1 MQSPKCIDSSYNSM
15 TKKKKK
21 SQKMGRPK
29 QTVSQRKCT
38 SGQQVHEKVL
48 NITNYQR
55 NANQNYNELS
65 PHSGQSGHYQK
76 VYN

>member
-1 MQSPKCIDSSYNSM
+1 MYRQLIQLND
-15 TKKKKK
+15 KKKKK

-48 NITNYQR
+48 NITN
-55 NANQNYNELS
+55 
-65 PHSGQSGHYQK
+65 
-76 VYN
+76 